1 LPVEYGHR
9 FKGCSDHVIIDFLHS
24 CVPNVSE
31 VDKEKIE
38 FAISLL
44 RARHHRL
51 ESKRLEALE
60 IKELR
65 KKK

>member
-1 LPVEYGHR
+1 
-9 FKGCSDHVIIDFLHS
+9 VIIDFLHS